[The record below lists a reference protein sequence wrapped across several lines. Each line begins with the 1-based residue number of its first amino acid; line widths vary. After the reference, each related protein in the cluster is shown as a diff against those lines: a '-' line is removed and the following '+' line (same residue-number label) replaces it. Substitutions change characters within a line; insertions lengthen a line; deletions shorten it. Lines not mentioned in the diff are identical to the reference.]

1 MADSITVSREGGQIT
16 GGDNDWR
23 TLYVA
28 AWNET
33 LIVDGIS
40 DSLDLGGPTL
50 MEGAL
55 TVTALTGSSPT
66 LDLIVQT
73 SVDDTTW
80 VTAKA
85 YTQATGATAE
95 TPLPYPVH
103 RYIRI
108 NRNYGGTVATSS
120 VSFSGTFIK

>member
-1 MADSITVSREGGQIT
+1 MSATITVRREGGQIT

-23 TLYVA
+23 TNYVA
-28 AWNET
+28 DAIT
-33 LIVDGIS
+33 
-40 DSLDLGGPTL
+40 DSLDLGGPSL
-50 MEGAL
+50 MAGAL
-55 TVTALTGSSPT
+55 TVTTLTGSSPT

-103 RYIRI
+103 RYVRI
-108 NRNYGGTVATSS
+108 NRNYGGTISAAA
-120 VSFSGTFIK
+120 VSFAGTFIK